1 MLKYYLTAYITL
13 LSAVLG
19 FLFSIQAV
27 RKSESNNKLN
37 ALYMLARSLAVVF
50 MAAIPICTKTS
61 EFLAIITVAML
72 IIQLVDGFA
81 GIYIKNP
88 MRTIGP
94 FTMAFLHAVC
104 LLTLI

>member
-27 RKSESNNKLN
+27 RKSENNNKLN
-37 ALYMLARSLAVVF
+37 ALYMLARSLAVIF
-50 MAAIPICTKTS
+50 MAAIPVFTKTS

-94 FTMAFLHAVC
+94 FFMAFLHAVC
-104 LLTLI
+104 LLTLL

>member
-27 RKSESNNKLN
+27 RKSKNNKLN

-50 MAAIPICTKTS
+50 MAAIPVYTKTS
-61 EFLAIITVAML
+61 EFLVIITVAML
-72 IIQLVDGFA
+72 IIQLVDGLA

-104 LLTLI
+104 LLTLL

>member
-1 MLKYYLTAYITL
+1 MKYYLMASITL

-27 RKSESNNKLN
+27 RKSEKNDKLN

-50 MAAIPICTKTS
+50 MAAIPVCTKAS
-61 EFLAIITVAML
+61 AFLVIITVAML

-94 FTMAFLHAVC
+94 FTMAFLHTVC
-104 LLTLI
+104 LLTLR